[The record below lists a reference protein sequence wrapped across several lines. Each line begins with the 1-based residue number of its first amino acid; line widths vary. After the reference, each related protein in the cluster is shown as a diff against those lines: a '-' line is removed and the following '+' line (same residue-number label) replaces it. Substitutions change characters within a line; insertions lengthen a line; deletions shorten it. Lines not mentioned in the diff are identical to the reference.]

1 MTLEPYV
8 YRIQVERVIDGDT
21 VFATIQLGF
30 NIRCK
35 EYIRLH
41 GVNTPEIYGATA
53 TPAGTLARE
62 FVNAWLSMA
71 KLLTLH
77 SRKYNE
83 REKYGRVL
91 GTIYRDDDP
100 ESLNAALIRE
110 GHAVA
115 IA

>member
-8 YRIQVERVIDGDT
+8 YKIEVERVIDGDT

-35 EYIRLH
+35 EYVRLF

-53 TPAGTLARE
+53 TPAGVLARDY
-62 FVNAWLSMA
+62 AATWLIA
-71 KLLTLH
+71 EKLVLH

-91 GTIYRDDDP
+91 GSIYRDDDP
-100 ESLNAALIRE
+100 ESLNAALVRE

-115 IA
+115 S

>member
-8 YRIQVERVIDGDT
+8 YKIEVERVIDGDT

-30 NIRCK
+30 NIRFK
-35 EYIRLH
+35 EFIRLF
-41 GVNTPEIYGATA
+41 GVNTPEIFGATA
-53 TPAGTLARE
+53 TPAGTLAKE
-62 FVNAWLSMA
+62 FVIAWLFA
-71 KLLTLH
+71 GKVFTLH

-91 GTIYRDDDP
+91 GTIYRDDDA

-110 GHAVA
+110 GHASV
-115 IA
+115 I